1 MRSALKSSRM
11 PGSTPTESIATPVRE
26 IVNGEFQENSMPP
39 ISIAVSISPVI
50 RKAMHA
56 VVSVAVIL
64 QVNAFARLRV
74 FELGSR
80 LCSASP
86 LTMSAFAN

>member
-1 MRSALKSSRM
+1 MANFKK
-11 PGSTPTESIATPVRE
+11 
-26 IVNGEFQENSMPP
+26 NSMLP

-56 VVSVAVIL
+56 VARVAVIL

-74 FELGSR
+74 FESGS
-80 LCSASP
+80 LIKVSKP
-86 LTMSAFAN
+86 TND

>member
-1 MRSALKSSRM
+1 MANFKK
-11 PGSTPTESIATPVRE
+11 
-26 IVNGEFQENSMPP
+26 NSMPP

-56 VVSVAVIL
+56 VVSVAVIV

-74 FELGSR
+74 FELGS
-80 LCSASP
+80 LIKLSTP
-86 LTMSAFAN
+86 TND